1 MFFCRILF
9 LDVSKS
15 GYTDEGSIMMHQQS
29 IGNDLEVSGLIR
41 PGKCLECGEK
51 PNTPHL
57 GANDTSQDQNF
68 KHTTNALH
76 SQLTATLSNP
86 QSLLIWFI
94 CFV

>member
-1 MFFCRILF
+1 MFFCRKFF

-15 GYTDEGSIMMHQQS
+15 GFIVEGSSMMHQQS
-29 IGNDLEVSGLIR
+29 SGNDLEGSGLIR
-41 PGKCLECGEK
+41 PGKCLESGEK

-68 KHTTNALH
+68 KHITNALH
-76 SQLTATLSNP
+76 SQLTATSSNP